1 MARWLLSSS
10 FPAGVGVGRWQ
21 QQVGDDGLSG
31 EEIVATSDGG
41 GCGKLQRRWGR
52 RWWWRMVGEDN
63 DLRRMVV
70 AA

>member
-31 EEIVATSDGG
+31 EEIVATSDGVVVG
-41 GCGKLQRRWGR
+41 SCSGDGGGDGCGGWLGKT
-52 RWWWRMVGEDN
+52 MI
-63 DLRRMVV
+63 
-70 AA
+70 